1 MNHSK
6 QIKMQT
12 LGSNGYSGFHSL
24 QQKICFSL
32 CTAVN
37 HCLERTLKSKFKNN
51 LQLPDSLSQIDTQV
65 EKNVKVF

>member
-1 MNHSK
+1 MNHLK
-6 QIKMQT
+6 EIKMQT

-37 HCLERTLKSKFKNN
+37 HCLERTLKSKFKN
-51 LQLPDSLSQIDTQV
+51 SL
-65 EKNVKVF
+65 